1 MTHHKLKRLLKI
13 GIGRGRRF
21 IWRRRWTRD
30 WEQVKFV
37 PSAAAGKTAL
47 AIAEVTTLNPAP
59 ILP

>member
-1 MTHHKLKRLLKI
+1 MKI

-21 IWRRRWTRD
+21 MWRRRWTRD

>member
-37 PSAAAGKTAL
+37 PAL
-47 AIAEVTTLNPAP
+47 PQARRHWQLRR
-59 ILP
+59 